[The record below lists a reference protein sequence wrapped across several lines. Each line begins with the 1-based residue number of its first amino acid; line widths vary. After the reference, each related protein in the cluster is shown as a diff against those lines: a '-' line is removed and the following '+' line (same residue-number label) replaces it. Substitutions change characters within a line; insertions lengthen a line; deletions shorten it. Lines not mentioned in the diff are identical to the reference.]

1 VICGF
6 GRTGNMFGIETF
18 NLQPDI
24 ITMAKALSA
33 GYQPISATIV
43 SDELYQAFVT
53 QSEKIGIF
61 AHGFTCSAHPVACAV
76 ALETLN
82 IYQDRKIL
90 DHVRQVAPRFQ
101 RRVHDLAAHPLVGET
116 RGIGLIGAVELV
128 CDKASKA
135 AFAPAAGV
143 GLLAAEIA
151 QEEGLIVRPTVDSLA
166 LCPPLITS
174 EAEIDEIFDHLT
186 IAIERT
192 QRELDR
198 RKPAVAAS

>member
-1 VICGF
+1 
-6 GRTGNMFGIETF
+6 MFGTETF

-43 SDELYQAFVT
+43 SDELYQAFVA

-61 AHGFTCSAHPVACAV
+61 AHGFTYSAHPVACTV

-82 IYQDRKIL
+82 IYQERKIL
-90 DHVRQVAPRFQ
+90 DHVRQVGPRFQ
-101 RRVHDLAAHPLVGET
+101 RRLHDLAVHPLVGET
-116 RGIGLIGAVELV
+116 RGIGLIGALELV
-128 CDKASKA
+128 RDKASKA

-151 QEEGLIVRPTVDSLA
+151 QEEGLILRAMGDSLA
-166 LCPPLITS
+166 LCPPLVTT
-174 EAEIDEIFDHLT
+174 EAEIDEIFDYLT
-186 IAIERT
+186 RALERA
-192 QRELDR
+192 QRELKQR
-198 RKPAVAAS
+198 GLQ